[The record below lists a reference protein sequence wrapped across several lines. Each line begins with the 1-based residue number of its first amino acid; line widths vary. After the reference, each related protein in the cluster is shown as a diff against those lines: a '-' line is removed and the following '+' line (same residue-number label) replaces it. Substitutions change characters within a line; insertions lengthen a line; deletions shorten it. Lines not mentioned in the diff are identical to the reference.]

1 MTDAIAQASNIADV
15 IVAIANIALVLFFFL
30 ADFLAE
36 ALLSRPVSPRRG
48 PEDF

>member
-1 MTDAIAQASNIADV
+1 MTDAIAQASNIANV
-15 IVAIANIALVLFFFL
+15 IVAIANIALVLFFL